1 MQYRIRNGD
10 QLIDTVTNTKHYH
23 WEGLMPNVTLHLSVA
38 AFNGFRESNRA
49 TLTVTT
55 RGLRVNVPARLAAG
69 STHTLLYE
77 EYPLGLV
84 PIGKEPAG
92 FFGGGHKQSI
102 PARVINSGSTS
113 TLEITNS
120 FSQMPDGLTM
130 KQIADG
136 SYAVYSGY
144 KALYYQN

>member
-10 QLIDTVTNTKHYH
+10 QLIGTVNNKQYQVTGLVPNTDY
-23 WEGLMPNVTLHLSVA
+23 NFSVSS
-38 AFNGFRESNRA
+38 FNGSYESNRA
-49 TLTVTT
+49 TLAVKT
-55 RGLRVNVPARLAAG
+55 RGLRVNVPVHLAAG

-92 FFGGGHKQSI
+92 FFGGGHKQNV

-120 FSQMPDGLTM
+120 FNQMPDGLTM

-144 KALYYQN
+144 MALFFKN

>member
-10 QLIDTVTNTKHYH
+10 TFIGTVNNKKQFH
-23 WEGLMPNVTLHLSVA
+23 WGGLTPNVTVHVSVA
-38 AFNGFRESNRA
+38 AFNGLRESNRA
-49 TLTVTT
+49 TLTVKT
-55 RGLRVNVPARLAAG
+55 RGLRVNVPARLAVG

-92 FFGGGHKQSI
+92 FFGGGHKQNI
-102 PARVINSGSTS
+102 PARVIASGSTS
-113 TLEITNS
+113 TLEITNQ
-120 FSQMPDGLTM
+120 FKQMPDGLTM
-130 KQIADG
+130 KRIADG

-144 KALYYQN
+144 KALYYKN

>member
-10 QLIDTVTNTKHYH
+10 SLLATVSAKSYHASGLTPNTSYAF
-23 WEGLMPNVTLHLSVA
+23 SVV
-38 AFNGFRESNRA
+38 AFNGLRESSKETA
-49 TLTVTT
+49 TVKT
-55 RGLRVNVPARLAAG
+55 RGLQINVPTQL
-69 STHTLLYE
+69 STGATYNLTYE

-92 FFGGGHKQSI
+92 FFGGGHKQNV

-120 FSQMPDGLTM
+120 FNQMPDGLTM

-144 KALYYQN
+144 KALFLNK